1 VTISSR
7 TPEGDPNRCVIC
19 GYDCRLEPSWPA
31 RDAPCPRCGHLL
43 WFPAGSGPV
52 AVDLDA
58 VVLELIE
65 ARFGPLSTE
74 LRSSVVAR
82 VQRADRKQVLKR
94 AAVARRLEDLF
105 VDG

>member
-31 RDAPCPRCGHLL
+31 REAPCPRCGHLL
-43 WFPAGSGPV
+43 WFPAESSSV

-58 VVLELIE
+58 AVLKIIE
-65 ARFGPLSTE
+65 ARFGLLSPE
-74 LRSSVVAR
+74 LRSSVMAR
-82 VQRADRKQVLKR
+82 IQRADRKQVLRR
-94 AAVARRLEDLF
+94 AVVASRLEDLF